1 MFYATPTSAK
11 IISEIHSKHPIDCS
25 FESFE
30 DWGKIENLL
39 NDAMVD
45 DNIILIL
52 SRRNKTSYHP
62 EMLKIN
68 KLLTNKFLSKSFMLI
83 YPMQYGVLDDY
94 QTDYKNPSFNESI
107 EKLDEIRKSVFKLFR
122 IK

>member
-1 MFYATPTSAK
+1 MSIRP
-11 IISEIHSKHPIDCS
+11 
-25 FESFE
+25 
-30 DWGKIENLL
+30 
-39 NDAMVD
+39 
-45 DNIILIL
+45 NIILIL

-122 IK
+122 LK